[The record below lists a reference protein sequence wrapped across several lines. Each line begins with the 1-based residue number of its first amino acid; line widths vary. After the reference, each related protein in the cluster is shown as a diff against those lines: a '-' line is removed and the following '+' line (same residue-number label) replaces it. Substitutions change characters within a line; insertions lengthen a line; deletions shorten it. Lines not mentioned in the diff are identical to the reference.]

1 MKDTDSLKFKD
12 VLLEVLITDFS
23 VGEEWKGDT
32 IVIESID
39 NVGAVLGTES
49 VEHDLCIIV
58 QIDEP
63 ISKDMLKEKL
73 NSWTKILGQRNN
85 VCSVEYDRLSV
96 PENYTGDFYYREDS
110 DGNIKSDRYDI
121 KLRMLIIKEEEYE

>member
-1 MKDTDSLKFKD
+1 MKQIEKLEFID
-12 VLLEVLITDFS
+12 VTFQVLITDLR
-23 VGEEWKGDT
+23 VRDEGKQDT
-32 IVIESID
+32 IVIRGID